1 LVCHLVLVSYSQIM
15 GKDPIVVVK
24 KTEKL
29 PLCRKSIRSKFS
41 NSMVEL
47 QNGKSTV
54 KTKLYILAMSGW
66 IT

>member
-1 LVCHLVLVSYSQIM
+1 M